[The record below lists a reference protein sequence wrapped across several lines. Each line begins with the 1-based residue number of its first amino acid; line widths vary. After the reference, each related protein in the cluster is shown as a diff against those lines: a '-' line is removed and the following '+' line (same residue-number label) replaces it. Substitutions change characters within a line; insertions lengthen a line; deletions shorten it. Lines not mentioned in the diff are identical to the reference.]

1 MRTVCA
7 MMVLCGMIVFAGCD
21 QKPANSSE
29 AMGRVDA
36 AIRINN
42 PTERDDALGP
52 ACRGAA
58 KIGAVDA
65 VKKGLAGIG
74 NPTVRDEVASDSALS
89 LRDSGQSGAATE
101 VTNFIGNPTQ
111 RDNTLKKLAA
121 P

>member
-7 MMVLCGMIVFAGCD
+7 MMALCSLIVFAGCD

-29 AMGRVDA
+29 AMGRVEA
-36 AIRINN
+36 AIRISN

-58 KIGAVDA
+58 KIGASEA

-74 NPTVRDEVASDSALS
+74 NPTLRDEVASDSALS
-89 LRDSGQSGAATE
+89 LRDSGQGGAAAE

-111 RDNTLKKLAA
+111 RDNILKKLAA

>member
-1 MRTVCA
+1 
-7 MMVLCGMIVFAGCD
+7 MIAQGCD

-29 AMGRVDA
+29 AMARVDA
-36 AIRINN
+36 AVRINN

-74 NPTVRDEVASDSALS
+74 NPTLRDEVASDSALA
-89 LRDSGQSGAATE
+89 LRDSGQRGAATE

-111 RDNTLKKLAA
+111 GDNILKRLAA